1 MINLKFSDSI
11 IYFHFM
17 MMEKTF
23 VIAERERE
31 RERERKRGKANNIS
45 IKLYVFIRIIIP
57 ALHLRYVDIHPP

>member
-11 IYFHFM
+11 IYFDFM
-17 MMEKTF
+17 MMEKTI
-23 VIAERERE
+23 VIVERERE
-31 RERERKRGKANNIS
+31 KKKADNIS